1 MWDRIRA
8 IAIRLVNDW
17 SVWPRIPGR
26 DEMAES
32 STAARV
38 SPEEIKELIERA
50 AGEPGLND
58 MLALARLSEE
68 VVQDGQAQAAIET
81 MGCAQVVGTAGSIL

>member
-1 MWDRIRA
+1 MEKSRA
-8 IAIRLVNDW
+8 V
-17 SVWPRIPGR
+17 
-26 DEMAES
+26 
-32 STAARV
+32 ARV

-68 VVQDGQAQAAIET
+68 VSQDGQTQAEMT
-81 MGCAQVVGTAGSIL
+81 TQGCAQVAGTAGWIL